1 MNNVITA
8 ISHSFRMANLPD
20 HGHCEN
26 CGDPVPFGEH
36 FCSDACSEEYTSDI
50 SEAKRLDNRFYILM
64 AAGIVSVAVAAFLL
78 KTYVL

>member
-1 MNNVITA
+1 M
-8 ISHSFRMANLPD
+8 SKPPE

-36 FCSDACSEEYTSDI
+36 FCSDSCSKEYSADI
-50 SEAKRLDNRFYILM
+50 KEAKRLDNRFYILM
-64 AAGIVSVAVAAFLL
+64 AAGIAAVAAVAFLL